1 MGEQGLNTSEESTK
15 MKIRNTNPI
24 MAKLFPDKNMEG
36 IPPMNP
42 NIKNTKIDKTV
53 E

>member
-1 MGEQGLNTSEESTK
+1 MGEQGLKPSEESTK

-24 MAKLFPDKNMEG
+24 MAKLFSNKKNGGYPTNESQ
-36 IPPMNP
+36 
-42 NIKNTKIDKTV
+42 IDNTV